1 MTRMTVW
8 DPFREMARLSEDMN
22 RLVGELVGERRGR
35 EALRGA
41 WVPPVDI
48 LESGEAIRIELDL
61 PGLSPEDVEI
71 TVENGVLT
79 VRGERRFR
87 EAAEGETYHRVER
100 AYGEFERS
108 FQLPRSVDA
117 ERISARFEAGVL
129 RVELPKREESRP
141 RSIRVEVK

>member
-8 DPFREMARLSEDMN
+8 DPFREMARLSEDMS

-35 EALRGA
+35 ETLRGA

-48 LESGEAIRIELDL
+48 LETADAIRIDVEL
-61 PGLSPEDVEI
+61 PGLAAGDVEI

-79 VRGERRFR
+79 VRGERAFR
-87 EAAEGETYHRVER
+87 DAGEGETYHRVER

-108 FQLPRSVDA
+108 FQLPRSVDP
-117 ERISARFEAGVL
+117 ERIRARFEAGVL
-129 RVELPKREESRP
+129 RLELPKREESRP
-141 RSIRVEVK
+141 RSIKVEVK